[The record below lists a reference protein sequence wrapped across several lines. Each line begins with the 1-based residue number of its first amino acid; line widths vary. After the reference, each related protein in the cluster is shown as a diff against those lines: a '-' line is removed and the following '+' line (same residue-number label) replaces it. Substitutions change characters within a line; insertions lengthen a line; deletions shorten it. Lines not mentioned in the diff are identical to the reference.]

1 MVAAGLFKFTL
12 MAIII
17 PVKFSTHAIN
27 YVPVTGL
34 PSDVTSEKIQHGSVR
49 HFESWFNGCTSF
61 AMAYICRQF
70 CKMTKTM
77 LCKRART
84 SIGAKI
90 NDIRCPFRTCAMVL
104 LFQFHIYDL
113 ICFQAIIYCSRCS
126 TLVSQPGAK
135 TDLTFRNLKQL
146 TVKESLVHAPS
157 PCLHVTA

>member
-104 LFQFHIYDL
+104 LF
-113 ICFQAIIYCSRCS
+113 
-126 TLVSQPGAK
+126 
-135 TDLTFRNLKQL
+135 
-146 TVKESLVHAPS
+146 
-157 PCLHVTA
+157 